1 MMPHAVM
8 TIIITLSASVLAQ
21 QTVGGI
27 GDKCGGFENAPT
39 CAEGLFCG
47 QERNGVANFAGTCQL
62 AVKGQA
68 GFTTDTSAVSMP
80 ASTSSGVTE
89 LVAST
94 TTGGASA
101 SKSVMPSATTVG
113 QGAGSVTG
121 KGTGSMATAT
131 GSVPLGAKS
140 GGSQSSVFTSGAVI
154 AALTA
159 FLF

>member
-1 MMPHAVM
+1 MMSQATVM
-8 TIIITLSASVLAQ
+8 TIIVALSASVLAQ

-68 GFTTDTSAVSMP
+68 GFPTDSSAVSMP

-89 LVAST
+89 LAAST

-101 SKSVMPSATTVG
+101 AKSAMSLTTTAG

-121 KGTGSMATAT
+121 KGTASMATAT

-140 GGSQSSVFTSGAVI
+140 GGSQNSVFVSGALI
-154 AALTA
+154 ATLAL
-159 FLF
+159 LF